1 MSKSDS
7 SEIQVNK
14 HFILALIETLGN
26 VLVQQGRF
34 RFVPVPGV
42 VDVFIYLHNIV
53 ERIVKEGLSTD
64 ASKDILKKCLA
75 VLSEDNELHKLWNEL
90 LKAKNDH
97 DNFHAGSV
105 LLLERT
111 VTIFMKSKQQII
123 REQLQLKA
131 KKQSS
136 SLRQSIS
143 KERKP
148 KSRNS

>member
-1 MSKSDS
+1 MRS
-7 SEIQVNK
+7 V
-14 HFILALIETLGN
+14 
-26 VLVQQGRF
+26 
-34 RFVPVPGV
+34 
-42 VDVFIYLHNIV
+42 
-53 ERIVKEGLSTD
+53 LSTD
-64 ASKDILKKCLA
+64 ASKDILA
-75 VLSEDNELHKLWNEL
+75 VLSEDNELRKLWNEL

-148 KSRNS
+148 K